1 MAIRKSGQRMRAPE
15 TKNDVQTTAVETIAA
30 NKNDFTLGENK
41 SKPSSAGQV
50 RVLASELKSPVLSLG
65 G

>member
-1 MAIRKSGQRMRAPE
+1 MRAPE
-15 TKNDVQTTAVETIAA
+15 TTNDVQTTVVETIAA
-30 NKNDFTLGENK
+30 IKIDFTLGENK
-41 SKPSSAGQV
+41 RKPSSARQV